1 LRFLVVRYL
10 LSSIGLLFVLFAFK
24 NRSDV
29 KPSKILHQMYD
40 SIKAIKTLR
49 QHVVAIERLEDTF
62 NTSVSEIKIHTHP
75 RKVYFINP
83 SKKLEILYNADV
95 SKNKAYVKPHIFP
108 YLTLS
113 LDPRGNLMRK
123 NQHYTIHELGYE
135 FIGKSTALTISKDKD
150 GVANFTYK
158 GKTLKNGYMCYLLE
172 YENKNYGY
180 VNYTVGEKETASSVA
195 YKLVVND
202 YLLRHKNDLLND
214 FGYLKKGRVLQV
226 PNLYCKKAILFIDE
240 KMMIPVSLSLYDD
253 KGLFECYDYT
263 HIRIN
268 EPFKADEFDKEN
280 KDYHF

>member
-1 LRFLVVRYL
+1 MFLFVRYL

-24 NRSDV
+24 NRSNV

-62 NTSVSEIKIHTHP
+62 NTSISEIKVHSNP
-75 RKVYFINP
+75 RKVYFINR

-95 SKNKAYVKPHIFP
+95 SKNKAFVKPHIFP

-150 GVANFTYK
+150 GLANFTYK
-158 GKTLKNGYMCYLLE
+158 GKVVKNGYYCHILE
-172 YENKNYGY
+172 YENNNYSY
-180 VNYTVGEKETASSVA
+180 VNYTVGEKETASSIA
-195 YKLVVND
+195 YKLIVND

-214 FGYLKKGRVLQV
+214 FGYLKKGSVLKV
-226 PNLYCKKAILFIDE
+226 PNLYCKKAVLFIDE
-240 KMMIPVSLSLYDD
+240 KLMLPVSLSLFDD
-253 KGLFECYDYT
+253 KGLYESYEYT
-263 HIRIN
+263 DIIIN
-268 EPFKADEFDKEN
+268 KPFLPNEFNKNFKE
-280 KDYHF
+280 YHF